1 MRLAQKY
8 TKIIHND
15 DSNND
20 DNNNNNNNS
29 NNNNNKIQCITPN
42 MHEFNMQ
49 KKHPELTQS

>member
-20 DNNNNNNNS
+20 DNNNNNN

>member
-20 DNNNNNNNS
+20 DNN